1 MVSLARRLRER
12 LFWPSER
19 SMQKLMG
26 RIDSLENENNRLRDA
41 LQAQEMILHE
51 IRDAI
56 SGMQR
61 INEDSCRSLNEMQ
74 RAQIAERAKDDIR
87 FWAQYRLPSETDLET
102 RKRFFLGLPEPEGNL
117 KLLQTVLNRMLCDF
131 AEICR
136 RNGINQYW
144 LVGGTLLGSVRHH
157 GFIPWDD
164 DLDLGIMRDD
174 LERLQ
179 KVLAGDSEYR
189 ITVVWDRIVHCRQIR
204 FAPRDTRVP
213 GFIDLFPFD
222 WVADV
227 SHDMFVKVQ
236 EYRKT
241 AIEQAESNSHIR
253 AAWDN
258 NVYVSAETEA
268 GKLITDVFDAQLNQM
283 RKTGIVC
290 SREKASGIIRAYDNM
305 DHPSGF
311 EWISGLD
318 EIYPLDSQQFESRRY
333 PVPANY
339 MYLLTQAYGNIYA
352 LPNDIG
358 LHFEHVDRKML
369 AQLDEQVIEEYIKR

>member
-179 KVLAGDSEYR
+179 KS
-189 ITVVWDRIVHCRQIR
+189 
-204 FAPRDTRVP
+204 
-213 GFIDLFPFD
+213 
-222 WVADV
+222 
-227 SHDMFVKVQ
+227 
-236 EYRKT
+236 
-241 AIEQAESNSHIR
+241 
-253 AAWDN
+253 
-258 NVYVSAETEA
+258 
-268 GKLITDVFDAQLNQM
+268 
-283 RKTGIVC
+283 
-290 SREKASGIIRAYDNM
+290 
-305 DHPSGF
+305 
-311 EWISGLD
+311 
-318 EIYPLDSQQFESRRY
+318 SRR
-333 PVPANY
+333 
-339 MYLLTQAYGNIYA
+339 
-352 LPNDIG
+352 
-358 LHFEHVDRKML
+358 
-369 AQLDEQVIEEYIKR
+369 